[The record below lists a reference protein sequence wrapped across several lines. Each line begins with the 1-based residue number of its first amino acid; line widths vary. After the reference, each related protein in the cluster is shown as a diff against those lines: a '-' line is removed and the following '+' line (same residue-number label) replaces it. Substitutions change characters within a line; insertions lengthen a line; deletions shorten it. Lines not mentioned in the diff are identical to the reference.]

1 MPHFEIGMVYRKN
14 SRLHL
19 AVDHTTLITVAQG
32 RFQEV
37 RPYVKYEA
45 LRHISVEELCLRWRV
60 SVEMMDKATSLYL
73 APPPKKRLGHP
84 IVAAPALTKA
94 DEQEDS
100 NAGAR
105 PEHNTLRRAQAT
117 SVAQAS

>member
-45 LRHISVEELCLRWRV
+45 LRHISVEELCLRWGV
-60 SVEMMDKATSLYL
+60 NVETMDKATSLYL
-73 APPPKKRLGHP
+73 APPPKKRLGQQLL
-84 IVAAPALTKA
+84 AASASPKA
-94 DEQEDS
+94 DKQEDS
-100 NAGAR
+100 NTGAR
-105 PEHNTLRRAQAT
+105 PERNTLRRVQAT

>member
-19 AVDHTTLITVAQG
+19 AVDHTTLITVAHG

-45 LRHISVEELCLRWRV
+45 LRHISVEELCLRWGV
-60 SVEMMDKATSLYL
+60 SVDTMDKATSLYL
-73 APPPKKRLGHP
+73 APPPKKRLGHQAL
-84 IVAAPALTKA
+84 AASPRRQT
-94 DEQEDS
+94 EEHEDS

-105 PEHNTLRRAQAT
+105 PERNNLRRVQAT